1 MVHSQTDP
9 FMNDHKTECDRCG
22 CEMREDEGYW
32 AEGHD
37 NVCSECYHAIVETC
51 QLCGD
56 DDVMPSGVSEF
67 ILVKNEL
74 ARTAT
79 RLPGIYRIKRRPF
92 LCIPMIGG
100 GSLLGADVVFVD
112 RLPKPDREYE
122 ISGHVCKKCAQSYA
136 KRFRAIYGDV
146 SDRTKQRGGKYFNPM
161 CERERVRVASVAR
174 RHPTMLRDLEEDA
187 AYTLAELRQRWDLPR
202 VKAWHDWLLLEHKGV
217 KVYAIYP
224 GDRYGDS
231 WLSLRPEPR
240 YRNDRCR
247 EPGVIFCASGL
258 PTYPQWGY
266 EANRDTY
273 HNHYDYARQHSRP
286 AIIAAIDRG
295 LLTQTGVRNE
305 RGELVEC
312 R

>member
-1 MVHSQTDP
+1 MVRSQTDP

-22 CEMREDEGYW
+22 CEVREDASYW
-32 AEGHD
+32 AEGHTH
-37 NVCSECYHAIVETC
+37 VCSECYHAIVKTC

-100 GSLLGADVVFVD
+100 GSLMEADVVFVD

-136 KRFRAIYGDV
+136 KRFRAIYGGV
-146 SDRTKQRGGKYFNPM
+146 SDRFHSVRGKFINPM
-161 CERERVRVASVAR
+161 AERERVRVASVAR

-187 AYTLAELRQRWDLPR
+187 VYTLAELRQSWDLPH
-202 VKAWHDWLLLEHKGV
+202 VQTWHEWLLLEHKGV

-240 YRNDRCR
+240 YRDDRCR

-258 PTYPQWGY
+258 PTYPQWDY

-286 AIIAAIDRG
+286 AIIAAIDQG
-295 LLTQTGVRNE
+295 LVTQTGVRNE
-305 RGELVEC
+305 RGELLEC